1 MGNTDNKMKKSI
13 KYLNTDS
20 PLIQKKYGLQK
31 RSSLKN
37 IQNRKLNIESKGEN
51 VEIKKLKS
59 LSDNKLIQISSET
72 NREES
77 LSNSDTNPSSIKS
90 NSNDIPYVEED
101 EIGSEADEDSVKSA
115 DHKNKNKN
123 KVLIITN
130 NIKKVF
136 VDSKLN
142 NNNNNNREQSPNSS
156 LSDMKT
162 DYTTEDEENNNN
174 NKTEITPSTSTF
186 DYELNIFR
194 DAGAVRESYISKLIS
209 MNVWNPSMKPK
220 IHNSLIIF
228 DWDDTLLPTSF
239 LTPNGTFSE
248 NIQLSPNDAEKMKEI
263 EKNVSKILNESIE
276 KGNVYI
282 ITNAGINWVQFSSNI
297 FYPLISELLKKIKII
312 SARGEYEKSYP
323 GNLRQWKIQ
332 AFLNLLND
340 VDEKLVTNIICVG
353 DSLFEM
359 EAGRI
364 LASKFK
370 EAFIKTIKFR
380 EAPKLDELL
389 KQLKLIAQQ
398 FGTIYSTIK
407 NLTIRIEKKKKE
419 K

>member
-1 MGNTDNKMKKSI
+1 MGNTDNKTKKSI
-13 KYLNTDS
+13 KSLSNLNTDS
-20 PLIQKKYGLQK
+20 PLTQ
-31 RSSLKN
+31 RSSSKN
-37 IQNRKLNIESKGEN
+37 IKNRKLNIEPKEEN
-51 VEIKKLKS
+51 VEIKQLKS

-72 NREES
+72 NREEI

-90 NSNDIPYVEED
+90 IDIPYVDED
-101 EIGSEADEDSVKSA
+101 EIGSEADEDSVKSV
-115 DHKNKNKN
+115 DYKNKNKN

-142 NNNNNNREQSPNSS
+142 NNTNNNNNKEQSSNSS

-162 DYTTEDEENNNN
+162 DDMTEEEENNNN
-174 NKTEITPSTSTF
+174 NKTEISSSSTSTF

-209 MNVWNPSMKPK
+209 MNVWNPSMKPR

-248 NIQLSPNDAEKMKEI
+248 NIQLSPNDVEKMKEI
-263 EKNVSKILNESIE
+263 EKNVYKILSESIE

-282 ITNAGINWVQFSSNI
+282 ITNAGVNWVQFSSNL
-297 FYPLISELLKKIKII
+297 FYPSISELLKKIKII
-312 SARGEYEKSYP
+312 SARGEYEKSFP

-340 VDEKLVTNIICVG
+340 VNEKLVTNIICVG

>member
-1 MGNTDNKMKKSI
+1 MGNTDNKTKKSI
-13 KYLNTDS
+13 KSLSNLNTDS
-20 PLIQKKYGLQK
+20 PLTQ
-31 RSSLKN
+31 RSSSKN
-37 IQNRKLNIESKGEN
+37 IKNRKLNIEPKEEN
-51 VEIKKLKS
+51 VEIKQLKS

-72 NREES
+72 NREEI

-90 NSNDIPYVEED
+90 IDIPYVDED

-115 DHKNKNKN
+115 DYKNKNKN

-142 NNNNNNREQSPNSS
+142 TNNNKEQSSNSS

-162 DYTTEDEENNNN
+162 DDTTEEEENNKNN
-174 NKTEITPSTSTF
+174 NKSEISSSSTSTF

-209 MNVWNPSMKPK
+209 MNVWNPSMKPR

-248 NIQLSPNDAEKMKEI
+248 NIQLSPNDVEKMKEI
-263 EKNVSKILNESIE
+263 EKNVYKILNESIE

-282 ITNAGINWVQFSSNI
+282 ITNAGVNWVQFSSNL
-297 FYPLISELLKKIKII
+297 FYPSISELLKKIKII
-312 SARGEYEKSYP
+312 SARGEYEKSFP

-340 VDEKLVTNIICVG
+340 VNEKLVTNIICVG

-398 FGTIYSTIK
+398 FGTIYSSIK

>member
-1 MGNTDNKMKKSI
+1 MGNTDNKTKKSI
-13 KYLNTDS
+13 KSLSNLNTDS
-20 PLIQKKYGLQK
+20 PLTQ
-31 RSSLKN
+31 RSSSKN
-37 IQNRKLNIESKGEN
+37 IKNRKLNIESKEEN
-51 VEIKKLKS
+51 VEIKQLKS

-72 NREES
+72 NREEI

-90 NSNDIPYVEED
+90 IDIPYVDED
-101 EIGSEADEDSVKSA
+101 EIGSEADEDSVKSV
-115 DHKNKNKN
+115 DYKNKNKN

-142 NNNNNNREQSPNSS
+142 NNTNNNNNKEQSSNSS

-162 DYTTEDEENNNN
+162 DDMTEEEENNNN
-174 NKTEITPSTSTF
+174 NKTEISSSSTSTF

-209 MNVWNPSMKPK
+209 MNVWNPSMKPR

-248 NIQLSPNDAEKMKEI
+248 NIQLSPNDVEKMKEI
-263 EKNVSKILNESIE
+263 EKNVYKILSESIE

-282 ITNAGINWVQFSSNI
+282 ITNAGVNWVQFSSNL
-297 FYPLISELLKKIKII
+297 FYPSISELLKKIKII
-312 SARGEYEKSYP
+312 SARGEYEKSFP

-340 VDEKLVTNIICVG
+340 VNEKLVTNIICVG